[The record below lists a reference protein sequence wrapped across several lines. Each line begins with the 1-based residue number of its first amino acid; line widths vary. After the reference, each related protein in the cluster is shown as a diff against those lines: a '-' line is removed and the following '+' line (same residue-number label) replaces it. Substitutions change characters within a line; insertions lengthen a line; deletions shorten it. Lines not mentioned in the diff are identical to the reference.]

1 MIECL
6 PRLVARV
13 PASVHAKLA
22 GAFLAIVGLLIIV
35 GTVGLQQLSGGNRRA
50 EDLVKLQRKIAAY
63 RQLQHDTTSQLYSV
77 ASALQAPDEQTLEA
91 TLRQLNQFGYNLDRL
106 EFVARDEV
114 ELLGR
119 VREDYEECIQVVTHV
134 IELVRQG
141 RVREG
146 REVHLTRAGPLA
158 DRLERLT
165 NELVNKAEADMV
177 ASVEASHEAY
187 ATSRGLVIGFALG
200 SIALALVLGY
210 AISWSLIGPVKQMD
224 ARLKE
229 IALGDFSGQVAVHN
243 ADELGA
249 LAANLNR
256 MSERLGGL
264 YEQLETANR
273 HKSQF
278 LANVSHE
285 LRTPLNAIIGFTR
298 VVLRKTEGQIPD
310 LQRENLRKVLISGE
324 SLLTLINGLL
334 DLAKIEAGRTEIIP
348 ETFPI
353 EALLDSA
360 ASTIEPMLTGGR
372 VRLVREVAPGIPPLY
387 TDREKLRQI
396 LLNLL
401 SNAAKFTVDGEI
413 RVSAWPKNGSLT
425 LVVSDTGIGIEPE
438 ALTYIFE
445 EFRQAGPPGPAR
457 HGGTGLGLA
466 IAKRLVHVLGGE
478 IAVESERG
486 AGSTFTVQIP
496 VRFDGNRHRG

>member
-1 MIECL
+1 MIERL
-6 PRLVARV
+6 PRLVARI

-22 GAFLAIVGLLIIV
+22 GAFLAIVGLLIVV
-35 GTVGLQQLSGGNRRA
+35 GTVGLQQLSGVNRRA
-50 EDLVKLQRKIAAY
+50 EDLVKLHRKMAAY
-63 RQLQHDTTSQLYSV
+63 RQLQHDTTSQLSSV

-91 TLRQLNQFGYNLDRL
+91 TLRQLNQFGYDLDRL

-119 VREDYEECIQVVTHV
+119 VREDYEECIRVVTHV

-141 RVREG
+141 RVPEG

-177 ASVEASHEAY
+177 ASVDASHEAY

-229 IALGDFSGQVAVHN
+229 IALGDFSRHVAVYN

-256 MSERLGGL
+256 MSERLGEL
-264 YEQLETANR
+264 YEQLEAANR

-298 VVLRKTEGQIPD
+298 IVLRKTEGQIPD

-334 DLAKIEAGRTEIIP
+334 DLAKIEAGRMEIIT
-348 ETFPI
+348 ETFAI

-372 VRLVREVAPGIPPLY
+372 VRLVREVAPGIPPLC

-425 LVVSDTGIGIEPE
+425 LVVSDTGIGMEPE
-438 ALTYIFE
+438 ALPYIFE

-486 AGSTFTVQIP
+486 TGSTFTVQIP
-496 VRFDGNRHRG
+496 VRFDGNRQRG